1 MAGRYRTPISNSNAL
16 EYNSQGIQH
25 GILRAAVAIITAGTP
40 SPTDT
45 YGLLF
50 LTEGG
55 STLAE
60 MTKLLISGYVTPE
73 DPLTW
78 EGEYYIKGTEQLVT
92 AFRSITAVD
101 ITTVYDIQLREPT
114 FLTPGAGAVTQ

>member
-1 MAGRYRTPISNSNAL
+1 VAGRYRTSISNSNAL

-25 GILRAAVAIITAGTP
+25 GILRAAVAIVTSGTP
-40 SPTDT
+40 GPTDT

-50 LTEGG
+50 ITEGG
-55 STLAE
+55 TTLAE
-60 MTKLLISGYVTPE
+60 ITKLLISGYLTDE

-78 EGEYYIKGTEQLVT
+78 EGQYYIKGDEQLVT

-101 ITTVYDIQLREPT
+101 ITTVYDIQLRDPT
-114 FLTPGAGAVTQ
+114 FLTPGAGAIKS